1 MPIPSKLELE
11 SQLFAILKTLKT
23 VHKDV
28 MDGKLSYS
36 SYCNIVRQKIN
47 DLMIVELTF
56 QSKGIEFGTI
66 LNDMMVSEEFFSL
79 IPQIQEF
86 ISLTEKKQNQNT
98 EKLLTDS
105 EKNLAE
111 ITGTK
116 NKIANFGQYTINP
129 IKLANLASDIAVSF
143 ITIFDFFKMELND
156 PHLLHDSFQRL
167 ENALKEFPGLDE
179 LYLDVK
185 NETRKMNSEFT
196 EEKQQTFFKSFE
208 KLYRRYLAVLKNP
221 NHL

>member
-1 MPIPSKLELE
+1 MPVPSRLELE

-28 MDGKLSYS
+28 TDGKISYS
-36 SYCNIVRQKIN
+36 SYCNLVRQKIN

-56 QSKGIEFGTI
+56 QSKGLEFSTI
-66 LNDMMVSEEFFSL
+66 LNDMKVSEEFFSL
-79 IPQIQEF
+79 IPQINDF
-86 ISLTEKKQNQNT
+86 ISLSEKKHNQSS
-98 EKLLTDS
+98 EKSLTNS

-111 ITGTK
+111 ITGTE
-116 NKIANFGQYTINP
+116 NKIAIFGQYTINP

-156 PHLLHDSFQRL
+156 PNLLHDSFQRL
-167 ENALKEFPGLDE
+167 ENALKKFPGLDE
-179 LYLDVK
+179 LYLDAK
-185 NETRKMNSEFT
+185 SEIRKMILEFT
-196 EEKQQTFFKSFE
+196 EDNAQSFYSSFE
-208 KLYRRYLAVLKNP
+208 KLYHRYLAVLKNP